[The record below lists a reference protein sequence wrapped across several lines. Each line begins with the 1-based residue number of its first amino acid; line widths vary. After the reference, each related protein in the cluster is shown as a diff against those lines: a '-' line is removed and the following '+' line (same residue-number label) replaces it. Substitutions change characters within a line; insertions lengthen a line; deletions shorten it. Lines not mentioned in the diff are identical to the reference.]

1 MLWLRWSLGLLDGF
15 RGGISADNPFGV
27 HEYRNVMRNPV
38 KHIYKSEGGIMKN
51 LFLILSFIL
60 ILTGCSIQKEQQK
73 KDLASEMDSV
83 INYKLNAV
91 EAEHA
96 EKVNQWLAKARDTG
110 EVGQYFI
117 YQDGTNKEDL
127 YSYVYRKGYID
138 YEVSFIYNP
147 SDPNNKGK
155 IHVTGLNKDLK
166 NDNFVQIK
174 SMNDLSIL
182 FILSDESLKSKLKD

>member
-1 MLWLRWSLGLLDGF
+1 
-15 RGGISADNPFGV
+15 
-27 HEYRNVMRNPV
+27 
-38 KHIYKSEGGIMKN
+38 MKN